1 MPKQVKD
8 LINSYTLR
16 KRVVSFGCEN
26 LCITET
32 YRNYRHPGICCH
44 CSFRSACSTC
54 SSKVCC
60 NQPLQPVRDIWS
72 RQVRNVMCKLA
83 KYIKIPQ
90 CLGWCS
96 QTSGLSLSSF
106 FITTAYSGI
115 TVWLKNGVCKLHR
128 FAHDWSQSFN
138 FGGHKLENALLV
150 FYISI
155 YFYELRI
162 YIYIYY
168 IYSIY
173 IYIQYIYIYTVY
185 IYIYICLIVVRL
197 PLFNPSSLSI
207 HHRSGP
213 ANLICASLRPS
224 ISDNEAR
231 RLSAW
236 TSRAVFVIL
245 EINKPCGLC
254 GSLWQLMML
263 KYVKD
268 VEVQCLALFGHMF

>member
-106 FITTAYSGI
+106 FITTATRVSRYGS
-115 TVWLKNGVCKLHR
+115 KMES
-128 FAHDWSQSFN
+128 AN
-138 FGGHKLENALLV
+138 FTDLLMIDLNHSILEVINSKMPCLYFIFL
-150 FYISI
+150 YISMN
-155 YFYELRI
+155 Y
-162 YIYIYY
+162 
-168 IYSIY
+168 
-173 IYIQYIYIYTVY
+173 VY
-185 IYIYICLIVVRL
+185 IYIYI
-197 PLFNPSSLSI
+197 
-207 HHRSGP
+207 
-213 ANLICASLRPS
+213 
-224 ISDNEAR
+224 
-231 RLSAW
+231 
-236 TSRAVFVIL
+236 
-245 EINKPCGLC
+245 
-254 GSLWQLMML
+254 
-263 KYVKD
+263 
-268 VEVQCLALFGHMF
+268 